1 MKPKR
6 AIIAALGLF
15 GLVLLTVYAGGRAVR
30 TPAEGPPSA
39 WDGLMMGMNAFT
51 DVPYLPTPHEIA
63 EEMIRLAG
71 VTADDVVYDLGC
83 GDGRLV
89 IAAAARRGARGVGV
103 DIDPDLVAE
112 SREKARLAGV
122 EDRVRFVRQNFFETD
137 VREATVVLI
146 YLLPEINLRLR
157 PKLIGEM
164 KPGSR
169 LVSHAFDMGEWQP
182 DGLSKIGLQSVYL
195 WVIPA
200 NVTGRWTWTLPGEP
214 GEPHVMQLSQ
224 EFQRIRG
231 ELFHRGV
238 KTEINGAQLAGDRIA
253 FAVEQAVDGVLV
265 SRRYAGVVEGDRI
278 TGTVV
283 SGGGVR
289 EQSRRW
295 LAVRDAATARPIDV
309 GPRGQELPW
318 Y

>member
-1 MKPKR
+1 MKPKW
-6 AIIAALGLF
+6 AIIAAAGLF
-15 GLVLLTVYAGGRAVR
+15 GLAFLAVYAGGRAVR
-30 TPAEGPPSA
+30 TPSDGLPSA
-39 WDGLMMGMNAFT
+39 GDGLMMGMNAFT

-71 VTADDVVYDLGC
+71 VTANDVVYDLGC

-89 IAAAARRGARGVGV
+89 IGAAAKRGARGVGV

-112 SREKARLAGV
+112 SREKARMAGV

-137 VREATVVLI
+137 IREATVVLI

-182 DGLSKIGLQSVYL
+182 DGFSKIGLQSVYL

-214 GEPHVMQLSQ
+214 GEPHAMQLSQ

-231 ELFHRGV
+231 ELIHRGV
-238 KTEINGAQLAGDRIA
+238 KTEIADAQLSGDRIA
-253 FAVEQAVDGVLV
+253 FAVEQTVNGVRV
-265 SRRYAGVVEGDRI
+265 SRRYAGVVEGNTI

-283 SGGGVR
+283 SAGGVR
-289 EQSRRW
+289 DQSHRW
-295 LAVRDAATARPIDV
+295 LAVRDAATARPIDA
-309 GPRGQELPW
+309 GPRAKELSW
-318 Y
+318 D